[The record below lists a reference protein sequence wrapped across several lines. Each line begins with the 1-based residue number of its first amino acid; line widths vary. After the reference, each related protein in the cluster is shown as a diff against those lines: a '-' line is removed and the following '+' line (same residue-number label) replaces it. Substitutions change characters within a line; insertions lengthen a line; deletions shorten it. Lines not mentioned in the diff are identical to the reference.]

1 MALQIKNKNEAFHLI
16 GHLKSDQVFEIK
28 AFFKSILQN
37 RNNVTVSIEALDQI
51 DLSGALLLAQLQED
65 ARKEAKL
72 FTISG
77 WQNKKVLGAFR
88 MLSNFE
94 IPQVA

>member
-16 GHLKSDQVFEIK
+16 GHLNSNQVFEIK

-37 RNNVTVSIEALDQI
+37 RNNVTVSIEALDQL
-51 DLSGALLLAQLQED
+51 DLSGALILAQLQEE

-72 FTISG
+72 LTISG
-77 WQNKKVLGAFR
+77 WKNQKVLGAFR
-88 MLSNFE
+88 MLPNFE
-94 IPQVA
+94 IPQAA